1 MKINK
6 SEVLASFS
14 GYDDRTIDMLEI
26 ILKEVKKQG
35 KELSEYSL
43 VIFQLLA
50 IQFEIFYKAYD
61 AIGTDIVNVCQIGER
76 TVHAPKP
83 QLDAL
88 QKANLQIRNMLKDLG
103 LSPLEQVKI
112 KKLKSAEE
120 NDNASGENILA
131 NTLGVNI

>member
-6 SEVLASFS
+6 SEVLSSFE
-14 GYDDRTIDMLEI
+14 GYDQRTIDMLEI

-61 AIGTDIVNVCQIGER
+61 AIDKDIVNVCQIGER
-76 TVHAPKP
+76 TIHAPKP

-112 KKLKSAEE
+112 KKLKSSEE
-120 NDNASGENILA
+120 NTNNSGSMILA
-131 NTLGVNI
+131 QLVG